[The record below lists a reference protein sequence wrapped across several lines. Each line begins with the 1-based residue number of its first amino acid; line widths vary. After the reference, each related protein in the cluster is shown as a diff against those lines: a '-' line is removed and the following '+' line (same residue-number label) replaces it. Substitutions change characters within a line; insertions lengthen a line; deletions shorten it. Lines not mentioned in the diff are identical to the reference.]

1 MPERSARNTR
11 PNRQIR
17 RAASVK
23 STLVTDPRS
32 GGNSGSKAVEKMAQV
47 RLRADEA
54 ESLGYSMQV
63 LEIGS
68 TSEALREGLR
78 LLHRE
83 ATEVEAASN
92 IRAFYQG
99 ESAPLPEGV
108 MPVDEAD
115 LLAADSAEW

>member
-1 MPERSARNTR
+1 MPERSTR
-11 PNRQIR
+11 AIGPKVQIKR
-17 RAASVK
+17 GSPRTRKAPAA
-23 STLVTDPRS
+23 L
-32 GGNSGSKAVEKMAQV
+32 NSISATPKTSEKMAQV

-54 ESLGYSMQV
+54 ASLDHSMQV
-63 LEIGS
+63 LQISS

-83 ATEVEAASN
+83 ATEIEAAAN

-99 ESAPLPEGV
+99 ESAPLPDGV

-115 LLAADSAEW
+115 LLAADDSEW